1 MSEIYDRARYD
12 LLTGALPWLTTDV
25 GLAAFSG
32 APVFD
37 ATHGTMA
44 EVLAANPAPAYASLP
59 VTGMG
64 AATNGTAQT
73 DPIVIPGVP
82 IGPDI
87 TFFVMFKV
95 SSQLPIIL
103 IDDAVELP
111 FVPNGLD
118 LVVSPDWAYQQGWF
132 RP

>member
-1 MSEIYDRARYD
+1 MSQIYDRARYD

-25 GLAAFSG
+25 LLHAFTG

-37 ATHGTMA
+37 PTHDTMA
-44 EVLAANPAPAYASLP
+44 EVIAANSAALGTSLP
-59 VTGMG
+59 MTGMG
-64 AATNGTAQT
+64 ATAEGVAQT
-73 DPIVIPGVP
+73 DPAVIPNVP
-82 IGPDI
+82 IGPNV
-87 TFFVMFKV
+87 TWFVLAKD
-95 SSQLPIIL
+95 SGLPL
-103 IDDAVELP
+103 LLVDDAQELP